1 MSKETLVL
9 VLGIVI
15 FFTPFLGLPY
25 QYKEWVL
32 IVAGILLM
40 AIGYRLRRQVFLES
54 LQDEGGERRGDV
66 FVESTVI
73 EKKPITVDEN
83 SNGIV

>member
-1 MSKETLVL
+1 MTKETLVL
-9 VLGIVI
+9 VLGIAV

-25 QYKEWVL
+25 QYKEWVF
-32 IVAGILLM
+32 IVSGILLI

-54 LQDEGGERRGDV
+54 LQNGEGERRGDV

-73 EKKPITVDEN
+73 EKKPVTEDEN